1 MYKRNYTGVGIM
13 RSGLHTSSEGTKYWF
28 LNDKL
33 HRTDGPAI
41 EYATGDKLWY
51 LNDQLHRTDGPA
63 IEYADGDKVWYLN
76 DQYYSF
82 NQWLEA
88 NTELSDQQRVMF
100 KLEWS

>member
-1 MYKRNYTGVGIM
+1 M

-51 LNDQLHRTDGPA
+51 LNDQ
-63 IEYADGDKVWYLN
+63 
-76 DQYYSF
+76 YYSF
-82 NQWLEA
+82 NDWLEA
-88 NTELSDQQRVMF
+88 NTEMSDQQRVMF
-100 KLEWS
+100 KLEWA

>member
-51 LNDQLHRTDGPA
+51 LNDQ
-63 IEYADGDKVWYLN
+63 
-76 DQYYSF
+76 YYSF
-82 NQWLEA
+82 NDWLEA
-88 NTELSDQQRVMF
+88 NTEMSDQQRVMF